1 IPVTKKYN
9 PIATG
14 KGLKLLH
21 DYVVAMDPMNTV
33 SVEHTGQC
41 FEVVITLNIAVFSQA
56 PHDIS

>member
-1 IPVTKKYN
+1 
-9 PIATG
+9 
-14 KGLKLLH
+14 
-21 DYVVAMDPMNTV
+21 MDPMNTV